1 MGGKIII
8 VLVCVFLLGLIIY
21 AVNSNIVGKI
31 SSPLSSLFHYSSSSW
46 AITAPAVISQAPAG
60 EQITPP
66 APSGSGASSGVT
78 TTINPSEIPAG
89 FTASEL
95 SPYFGKI
102 TFGGV
107 SAASPYSYGT
117 IILAAYGLSASDTVD
132 VTGWQIKTN
141 RGGEYIPQAID
152 LYDPSGLAAPGDIF
166 LGQGQYVYLYSSSGP
181 FNLRLNECI
190 GYIGNSNKFTPAL
203 PMDCPYIDQSAISKM
218 GFTGECENYIFSLG
232 SCEVPD
238 LNNAPIP
245 QNDYAC
251 RDYIESNFNYKACF
265 SAHEND
271 ADFLSN
277 QWWVWTGSS
286 PLDEYHDMV
295 DLFDKNGLLVNQYS
309 Y

>member
-1 MGGKIII
+1 MRPLRTRI
-8 VLVCVFLLGLIIY
+8 VQSCTDAPLI
-21 AVNSNIVGKI
+21 K
-31 SSPLSSLFHYSSSSW
+31 SLPRDDY
-46 AITAPAVISQAPAG
+46 ILRQ
-60 EQITPP
+60 
-66 APSGSGASSGVT
+66 
-78 TTINPSEIPAG
+78 
-89 FTASEL
+89 FTE
-95 SPYFGKI
+95 
-102 TFGGV
+102 
-107 SAASPYSYGT
+107 
-117 IILAAYGLSASDTVD
+117 
-132 VTGWQIKTN
+132 
-141 RGGEYIPQAID
+141 
-152 LYDPSGLAAPGDIF
+152 
-166 LGQGQYVYLYSSSGP
+166 
-181 FNLRLNECI
+181 
-190 GYIGNSNKFTPAL
+190 FTPAL